1 MTHTHCTRSFHVY
14 VLFVLPCGL
23 QVALVKVVGRVGRIG
38 RGIGDRVGVG
48 GGSGGGGVG
57 GRENT
62 QAYALV
68 GPSSSSNVLGGME
81 DEDVDVDGDV

>member
-1 MTHTHCTRSFHVY
+1 MCMFLLRSAVWTA
-14 VLFVLPCGL
+14 

-48 GGSGGGGVG
+48 GGGGGGVG
-57 GRENT
+57 GENT

-81 DEDVDVDGDV
+81 DEDVDGDV

>member
-1 MTHTHCTRSFHVY
+1 MCMFLLRSAVWTA
-14 VLFVLPCGL
+14 

-48 GGSGGGGVG
+48 GGGGG
-57 GRENT
+57 ENT

-81 DEDVDVDGDV
+81 DEDVDGDV

>member
-1 MTHTHCTRSFHVY
+1 MES
-14 VLFVLPCGL
+14 
-23 QVALVKVVGRVGRIG
+23 
-38 RGIGDRVGVG
+38 GIGWAWV
-48 GGSGGGGVG
+48 GGVG